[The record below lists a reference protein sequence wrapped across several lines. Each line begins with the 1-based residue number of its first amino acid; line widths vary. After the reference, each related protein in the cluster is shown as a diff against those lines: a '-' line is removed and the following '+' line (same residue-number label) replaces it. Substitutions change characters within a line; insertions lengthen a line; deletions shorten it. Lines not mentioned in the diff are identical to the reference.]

1 MQIIHVSAECF
12 PIAKVGGL
20 ADVVGALPKYQ
31 EASGIS
37 SKVIMPFYDNKFTQ
51 LHINRLEEITLNTV
65 ALGNQD
71 FSYNILKVPSDIL
84 GFDVFLVKIVG
95 LTDKQNVYGY
105 ANDVERFTAFQKI
118 TCDFLLDLEEKP
130 SVVHCHDHH
139 TGFVP
144 FFMSYGLKYGELKKV
159 PSVLTIHNAQ
169 YQGDFEYDKMN
180 YLANFN
186 INDAGLIDWYGRINP
201 LASAIK
207 CAWKVTT
214 VSPNYLGELQQVANG
229 LEGLLRNETEKS
241 IGILN
246 GVDTEVWNPKKDPM
260 LVANFN
266 LVNVNKG
273 RAENKEWLCTEFN
286 LDPSLPLIAF
296 IGRFVYEKGSD
307 LLPDVIYNVLEV
319 QKQKVNI
326 LILGS
331 GDLDTQ
337 YRLENL
343 KDQFGGNYNTFIGY
357 DEKLSHI
364 IYGGADF
371 LLMPSRVEPCGLNQ
385 MYAMR
390 YGMFPIV
397 SSTGG
402 LKDTVVDI
410 DRGDGGYGIVL
421 NTVNVQEISFAI
433 QRAVD
438 VYSNQE
444 FFKEKRKQLMKIEN
458 SWNKSAKDYIKMY
471 ESLIKTAQN

>member
-169 YQGDFEYDKMN
+169 YQKEWEDREAVYQARFDQAQNDSSKVIIHENLTETRANMVKVLGQLREKGQVVNYHTKNGMIYARNSRDKKYALIEPWLSEDDVIRAVQTAPN
-180 YLANFN
+180 KVARPNSNNQHSSQTFTN
-186 INDAGLIDWYGRINP
+186 IP
-201 LASAIK
+201 
-207 CAWKVTT
+207 
-214 VSPNYLGELQQVANG
+214 Q
-229 LEGLLRNETEKS
+229 
-241 IGILN
+241 
-246 GVDTEVWNPKKDPM
+246 
-260 LVANFN
+260 
-266 LVNVNKG
+266 G
-273 RAENKEWLCTEFN
+273 RAASHT
-286 LDPSLPLIAF
+286 A
-296 IGRFVYEKGSD
+296 D
-307 LLPDVIYNVLEV
+307 LSEL
-319 QKQKVNI
+319 
-326 LILGS
+326 
-331 GDLDTQ
+331 
-337 YRLENL
+337 
-343 KDQFGGNYNTFIGY
+343 
-357 DEKLSHI
+357 
-364 IYGGADF
+364 
-371 LLMPSRVEPCGLNQ
+371 
-385 MYAMR
+385 
-390 YGMFPIV
+390 
-397 SSTGG
+397 
-402 LKDTVVDI
+402 VVGTT
-410 DRGDGGYGIVL
+410 RR
-421 NTVNVQEISFAI
+421 Q
-433 QRAVD
+433 
-438 VYSNQE
+438 SN
-444 FFKEKRKQLMKIEN
+444 RKQASK
-458 SWNKSAKDYIKMY
+458 
-471 ESLIKTAQN
+471 